1 MLLLRLLRLFHV
13 LRVPTPVEQELVG
26 KLFRLG
32 DRVQGRNAR
41 VDDKYFGDF
50 IAHLLASIITTVAA
64 EIQMS
69 LARCIV
75 GTVPLV
81 LPV

>member
-1 MLLLRLLRLFHV
+1 
-13 LRVPTPVEQELVG
+13 
-26 KLFRLG
+26 
-32 DRVQGRNAR
+32 VQGRNAR

-69 LARCIV
+69 LTRCTV